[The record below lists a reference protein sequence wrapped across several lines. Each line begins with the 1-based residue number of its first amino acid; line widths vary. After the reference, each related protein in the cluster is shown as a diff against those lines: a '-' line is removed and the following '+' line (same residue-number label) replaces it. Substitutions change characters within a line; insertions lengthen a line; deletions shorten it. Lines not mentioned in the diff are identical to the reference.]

1 MPRNPIEG
9 LFWDDRPP
17 PPKEKIQREKRTP
30 PEQTWLD
37 HLPGLEEAREFPVKF
52 LTYEDLLDISERVE
66 ELIVDVEVFLNYFL
80 AVFTHVKSGKVFYLD
95 SKTPAMAEGL
105 RWILANCLT
114 VGFNSISYDLTIC
127 YFACAGRVESTLKEA
142 SDALIKFNINPHQLH
157 QQYRVKKF
165 GVNHIDL
172 IEVAPLYASL
182 KTYAGRLH
190 AKKMQDLPF
199 HPDTILNEDQI
210 TIVRWYCV
218 NDTLNTQLL
227 RECLREQIELRYEL
241 SNEFNIDLRSKSD
254 AQIAEAVI
262 NRELKRITGRFPSK
276 PMVPI
281 GTVYRYQI
289 PYYLNF
295 QSDLMKYALNVVA
308 NAQFIVDHTG
318 SIAMPKEIKEL
329 PIEMNGAVYR
339 MGIGGLH
346 SSEQTVAYVA
356 DDDFILLDKDVTSYY
371 PFIILN
377 LELAPQHLGDPFLT
391 VYRSIVNKRI
401 EAKRAGNKAAADSL
415 KIVVNGT
422 FGKLGNMHSI
432 IYSPDLLFQVTLTGQ
447 LTLLLLIER
456 LELAGIRVVSANTD
470 GIVIKCPRRLKNT
483 MEEIIKIW
491 EFDTRFETEGSE
503 FKALYSRDVN
513 NYIAI
518 KMDGKIKSKGAY
530 AKPEYAAEQLHKN
543 PTSLICLD
551 AVLDYLIKGIPVE
564 ITIRACDTIA
574 KFVSVRTVRGGAA
587 RVRPAGNEY
596 IGRTI
601 RWYYA
606 TEVDGE
612 LVYVTSGNKV
622 PRSDGAKELMVL
634 PDTLP
639 TDIDYEWYIREAERI
654 LVDIGAALAPATEEK
669 DNEQK

>member
-1 MPRNPIEG
+1 MPRNPVEG
-9 LFWDDRPP
+9 LFWNDTPI
-17 PPKEKIQREKRTP
+17 PKPEKVQREKRTP

-37 HLPGLEEAREFPVKF
+37 HLPGLEEARAFPVKL
-52 LTYEDLLDISERVE
+52 LTPDDLLRISADVE
-66 ELIVDVEVFLNYFL
+66 ELIVDVEVFQNYFL
-80 AVFTHVKSGKVFYLD
+80 AVFTHVVSGKVFYLD
-95 SKTPAMAEGL
+95 SKTPQMADGL
-105 RWILANCLT
+105 RWILSNCLT
-114 VGFNSISYDLTIC
+114 VGFNSITYDLTIC
-127 YFACAGRVESTLKEA
+127 YLICDGVEEDIVKDA
-142 SDALIKFNINPHQLH
+142 SDAIIKLNVNPSEILKQH
-157 QQYRVKKF
+157 RVKKF

-190 AKKMQDLPF
+190 AHKMQDLPF
-199 HPDTILNEDQI
+199 HPDTVLSEDQI
-210 TIVRWYCV
+210 SIVRWYCV

-262 NRELKRITGRFPSK
+262 NRELKRITGRFPTR
-276 PMVPI
+276 PMVAI
-281 GTVYRYQI
+281 GTVYQYRI

-295 QSDLMKYALNVVA
+295 ESDLMKYVLNVVA
-308 NAQFIVDHTG
+308 TAQFIVDHTG

-329 PIEMNGAVYR
+329 PINMNGSVYR

-346 SSEQTVAYVA
+346 SSEQTAAHVA
-356 DDDFILLDKDVTSYY
+356 DNDFILLDKDVISYY

-391 VYRSIVNKRI
+391 VYRSIVNKRV

-432 IYSPDLLFQVTLTGQ
+432 IYSPDLLIQVTVTGQ

-456 LELAGIRVVSANTD
+456 LELSGIRVVSANTD

-483 MEEIIKIW
+483 MEGIIKAW

-503 FKALYSRDVN
+503 FQALYSRDVN

-518 KMDGKIKSKGAY
+518 KKDGKIKSKGAY
-530 AKPEYAAEQLHKN
+530 SKPESPADQLHKN
-543 PTSLICLD
+543 PTATICRD
-551 AVLDYLIKGIPVE
+551 AVFEYLTKGVPLE
-564 ITIRACDTIA
+564 TTIRACIDVA

-587 RVRPAGNEY
+587 RVRPSGNEY
-596 IGRTI
+596 IGRSI
-601 RWYYA
+601 RWYYSTN
-606 TEVDGE
+606 TEGE
-612 LVYVTSGNKV
+612 LVYVMSGNKV
-622 PRSDGAKELMVL
+622 PRSDGARELMIL

-639 TDIDYEWYIREAERI
+639 IDINYEWYITEAQRI
-654 LVDIGAALAPATEEK
+654 LVDIGAVIAEVQSDQT
-669 DNEQK
+669 